1 VAIEPPDLR
10 TRVNLLW
17 NLANRA
23 AENNLPDPDALRE
36 IAGRVPGNV
45 RLLEGALT
53 RVIALASVFSEPI
66 DRALVQRA
74 LGSGDGSRAVKP
86 AMGAVIAPSVAAI
99 QESVCSVLG
108 VAPDQLRSSSRIPR
122 VSRARQLS
130 MYLAREMTPLS
141 LAQIAREFNRDHSTV
156 IHSIRAVEGRLEP
169 GSETLKDLHNAR
181 RSLAGYV
188 EEGEQGEDSLHH
200 RSSSQHDH

>member
-1 VAIEPPDLR
+1 M
-10 TRVNLLW
+10 
-17 NLANRA
+17 
-23 AENNLPDPDALRE
+23 
-36 IAGRVPGNV
+36 PGNV

-66 DRALVQRA
+66 DRSLVRKALSEPGAGEGESKKVP
-74 LGSGDGSRAVKP
+74 GKS
-86 AMGAVIAPSVAAI
+86 AVIAPSVAAI

-108 VAPDQLRSSSRIPR
+108 VAPEQLRSSSRIPR

-141 LAQIAREFNRDHSTV
+141 LTQIAREFGRDHSTV
-156 IHSIRAVEGRLEP
+156 IASIRAVEGRLEP
-169 GSETLKDLHNAR
+169 GSETLDDLHNAR

-188 EEGEQGEDSLHH
+188 DYGSGG
-200 RSSSQHDH
+200 RSDPTAADLPNRADWPAIPLGQAKRTTSPQPSTHLIHLIQTAI